1 MNDNIKNSIN
11 ISIIY
16 KYIINETELYII
28 YNK

>member
-1 MNDNIKNSIN
+1 MNDNIKNFIN